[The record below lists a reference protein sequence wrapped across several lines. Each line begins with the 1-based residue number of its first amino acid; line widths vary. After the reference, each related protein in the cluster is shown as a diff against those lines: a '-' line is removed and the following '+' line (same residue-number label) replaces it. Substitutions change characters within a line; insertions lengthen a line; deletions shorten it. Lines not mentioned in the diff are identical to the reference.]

1 MPVKLSF
8 RCEVILVPSCAW
20 LCIRLP
26 DTVSKSH
33 IGASHTGSRTSRLLH
48 GIAGDSHSGMKTHT
62 GVIKTR
68 YDCSFYIP
76 FNLTIS
82 IQNKSHPC
90 MKTVSARKR
99 VIKFHLIVGW
109 LALGGI
115 AWSKPCRAELRKK
128 F

>member
-1 MPVKLSF
+1 
-8 RCEVILVPSCAW
+8 
-20 LCIRLP
+20 
-26 DTVSKSH
+26 
-33 IGASHTGSRTSRLLH
+33 
-48 GIAGDSHSGMKTHT
+48 MKKHT
-62 GVIKTR
+62 GVIKPR

-76 FNLTIS
+76 FNLTNL

-99 VIKFHLIVGW
+99 VVKFHLIVGW

-115 AWSKPCRAELRKK
+115 AWSKTCRAELRKK